1 MVTLRQLRYFETL
14 SRTRH
19 FGMAASQ
26 CAVTQPALSMQ
37 IKELE
42 QELGIGLVERR
53 GNAVAL
59 TLAGQE
65 IAARAGA
72 ILTQV
77 RELTDFACQQRGVLT
92 GPLRLGIIPSVA
104 PYLLPSLLHGVATN
118 HPALDLLVRE
128 TQTDT
133 LVEELARG
141 DLDAALLALPVSHG
155 QLESMALFDD
165 RFLIAV
171 QAQAAAGWSPDNL
184 HTRMMRERLLLLE
197 EGHCLRDQALQFCQ
211 IANVQARKALG
222 AASLT
227 TIMQMVAA
235 GHGITL
241 LPELCAAAEVDRQR
255 IALIQFPEEP
265 PMRTIGLAWRRTS
278 SRKADFAAL
287 GTLIRELRLT
297 EQGGENPPALEA
309 LTDANPI
316 PRVKEA

>member
-1 MVTLRQLRYFETL
+1 MVTLRQLRYFEAL

-37 IKELE
+37 IKALE
-42 QELGIGLVERR
+42 QELGISLVERR
-53 GNAVAL
+53 GNTVAL

-65 IAARAGA
+65 IAARAEA

-104 PYLLPSLLHGVATN
+104 PYLLPGLLHGVATN
-118 HPALDLLVRE
+118 YPSLDLLVRE

-133 LVEELARG
+133 LVEELVRG

-171 QAQAAAGWSPDNL
+171 QAQAAVGWSPENL
-184 HTRMMRERLLLLE
+184 HARMMRERLLLLE

-255 IALIQFPEEP
+255 IALIRFPDEP

-278 SRKADFAAL
+278 SRKVDFAAL
-287 GTLIRELRLT
+287 GTLIRELRRA
-297 EQGGENPPALEA
+297 QQDGENSSAADA
-309 LTDANPI
+309 LTKRTQSRA
-316 PRVKEA
+316 

>member
-19 FGMAASQ
+19 FGMAAGQ

-37 IKELE
+37 IKALE
-42 QELGIGLVERR
+42 QELGISLVERC
-53 GNAVAL
+53 GNTIAL

-65 IAARAGA
+65 IAARAEA

-77 RELTDFACQQRGVLT
+77 RELTDFASQQRGVLT

-118 HPALDLLVRE
+118 YPALDLLVRE

-133 LVEELARG
+133 LVQELVRG

-155 QLESMALFDD
+155 QLETMELFDD
-165 RFLIAV
+165 RFMIAV
-171 QAQAAAGWSPDNL
+171 QARAASEWSPENL
-184 HTRMMRERLLLLE
+184 HIRMVRERLLLLE

-241 LPELCAAAEVDRQR
+241 LPELCTNAEVDRQR
-255 IALIQFPEEP
+255 IALIPFPQDP
-265 PMRTIGLAWRRTS
+265 PKRIIGLAWRRTS
-278 SRKADFAAL
+278 TRKADFAAL
-287 GTLIRELRLT
+287 GTLIREIHQT
-297 EQGGENPPALEA
+297 DSNNENPAAAGA
-309 LTDANPI
+309 LTNTTRSGP
-316 PRVKEA
+316 

>member
-1 MVTLRQLRYFETL
+1 MVTLRQLRYFEAL
-14 SRTRH
+14 SRTCH

-42 QELGIGLVERR
+42 HELDISLVERR
-53 GNAVAL
+53 GNTVAL

-65 IAARAGA
+65 IAARAEA

-77 RELTDFACQQRGVLT
+77 RELTDFACQQRGVLA

-104 PYLLPSLLHGVATN
+104 PYLLPGLLHAVQTN
-118 HPALDLLVRE
+118 YPSLDLLVRE

-133 LVEELARG
+133 LIEELVRG
-141 DLDAALLALPVSHG
+141 DLDAALLALPVSQG

-171 QAQAAAGWSPDNL
+171 QAQVAADWSPDNL
-184 HTRMMRERLLLLE
+184 HARMMRERLLLLE

-211 IANVQARKALG
+211 IANVKARKALG

-241 LPELCAAAEVDRQR
+241 LPELCAGAEVDRQR

-265 PMRTIGLAWRRTS
+265 PMRTIGLTWRRTS

-287 GTLIRELRLT
+287 GTLIIGLR
-297 EQGGENPPALEA
+297 QGESGEGQA
-309 LTDANPI
+309 
-316 PRVKEA
+316 PRA

>member
-1 MVTLRQLRYFETL
+1 V
-14 SRTRH
+14 
-19 FGMAASQ
+19 
-26 CAVTQPALSMQ
+26 
-37 IKELE
+37 
-42 QELGIGLVERR
+42 
-53 GNAVAL
+53 
-59 TLAGQE
+59 
-65 IAARAGA
+65 
-72 ILTQV
+72 
-77 RELTDFACQQRGVLT
+77 
-92 GPLRLGIIPSVA
+92 
-104 PYLLPSLLHGVATN
+104 
-118 HPALDLLVRE
+118 
-128 TQTDT
+128 
-133 LVEELARG
+133 LVEELVRG
-141 DLDAALLALPVSHG
+141 DLDAALLALPIPQPQV
-155 QLESMALFDD
+155 ETMALFDD

-184 HTRMMRERLLLLE
+184 HARMMRERLLLLE

-255 IALIQFPEEP
+255 IALIRFPEEP

-297 EQGGENPPALEA
+297 EQGGENPPAPDA
-309 LTDANPI
+309 LTKQ
-316 PRVKEA
+316 PRSRA